1 MINQLVQKS
10 NERYKK
16 SKCWTCSYKNHCPH
30 DCGKCLHYVHTP
42 QAAPAPRK
50 YNCRKMCDYY
60 VCKYSHRYMSE
71 LYYAFYNLSDLRNV
85 QKLKVLFIGCGPC
98 TDILA
103 LDLLRKEGIYNY
115 ESLEY
120 RGVEI
125 NPGIWRKIHA
135 DIKQIASQDYKIE
148 IIPEDACDYVDK
160 LERDSWKPH
169 VIVFQY
175 VFSDM
180 QKHSDESKI
189 LHLLSVLGTYISQ
202 SCDVN
207 TYIVCN
213 DINLSRMYN
222 GGREFFDI
230 LRQNISS
237 PIKYS
242 QRHFCNNNKRSHY
255 NYGDEYN
262 NNILV
267 SSIPKDILVYEPYD
281 SCASAQMII
290 KKVINSDN

>member
-1 MINQLVQKS
+1 MNQK
-10 NERYKK
+10 Y
-16 SKCWTCSYKNHCPH
+16 YIY
-30 DCGKCLHYVHTP
+30 CL
-42 QAAPAPRK
+42 
-50 YNCRKMCDYY
+50 
-60 VCKYSHRYMSE
+60 
-71 LYYAFYNLSDLRNV
+71 
-85 QKLKVLFIGCGPC
+85 
-98 TDILA
+98 
-103 LDLLRKEGIYNY
+103 
-115 ESLEY
+115 
-120 RGVEI
+120 
-125 NPGIWRKIHA
+125 
-135 DIKQIASQDYKIE
+135 
-148 IIPEDACDYVDK
+148 
-160 LERDSWKPH
+160 SWAH
-169 VIVFQY
+169 
-175 VFSDM
+175 
-180 QKHSDESKI
+180 
-189 LHLLSVLGTYISQ
+189 ISQ